1 MDGFGSAIAEAAG
14 RAAIRVVAVA
24 VLVGAAIGGLVVYAY
39 R

>member
-14 RAAIRVVAVA
+14 RTIIRVVAVA
-24 VLVGAAIGGLVVYAY
+24 ILIGAAIGGLVVYAF